1 MDQQQQQQQQQ
12 QQPFQQHQ
20 QAQPQLLLNT
30 MRQEQPLQPRGV
42 SGLPVAGLQ
51 QQPTQPVIG
60 FTSYHQNPAAAV
72 ASIPNLSVNVPMPNT
87 IPPLPTAN
95 LATGPLSPASAMSPT
110 APVGGYTG
118 SPTTVTSP
126 SYKTSTAALL
136 LQQRQLQQQQQQH
149 QQQQQQQQGLP
160 NTTIPSPIAPQN
172 VTQPLQ
178 PLPVATLVQSSGQGL
193 VSAGTAPSLNNNI
206 IALLPTTTPAG
217 VGMNVITGQPLPSTA
232 LQQPLSASPTEQKPT
247 SLQLLRQQQ
256 LELKEKE
263 RERER
268 EREKEKERQQQQEQ
282 QQQEPKPPS
291 SQASEP
297 PNAQSTPFGS
307 SPAVNNNVGSAAALA
322 TGAQGVKP
330 ETTSSTASLT
340 RNAIK
345 LEDEIMMPPP
355 PPPSHAN
362 TNSQGGHETVPAAAA
377 EPPTHIGTRSGTPSS
392 SKHTVSAAEPS
403 GPVQIFK
410 ATYSGVPVFEMI
422 CKGVAV
428 MRRRSDSY
436 LNATQILKVADF
448 DKPQRTRILER
459 EVQKGEHEKVQG
471 GYGKYQGT
479 WVPFER
485 GIQLCQEYGVVN
497 LLQPLLDYNTTQA
510 SPPLAPKHITAASNR
525 PRKPREPRA
534 LGETPTD
541 SLIKQRMKPKT
552 KKMKQ
557 KGGNAQILPKPM
569 GGSLGGVE
577 GGASATGDEGEASML
592 ATEDDD
598 DDVDDGATSTSAD
611 DAEAGRKHRHLRV
624 SQDKSSSAPR
634 KRAAR
639 PGDELFIGY
648 GENRQRRSRK
658 KRNTQKSE
666 TGEDIEMES
675 GSHMDDDD
683 HEDDGMEVDDGSN
696 FRRDHS
702 PSVRSKTSRRSASR
716 VSDQEDRKS
725 TTSST
730 VATGS
735 TSLGTAS
742 RGPYADA
749 LLEYFAT
756 DAEALPAIL
765 KEPPADMDFNI
776 VIDDE
781 GHTALHWAAAMAK
794 VDVVKILIQH
804 GADTYRV
811 NTDGQTAL
819 MRSVL
824 FSNNYDQKSF
834 PVLLE
839 MLQKTI
845 FTIDKDDQTVFH
857 HVTITAGQ
865 RGKVHAARYY
875 LECLLQKLAQHPS
888 ELASIINVQDSDGE
902 TALTIAARLKI
913 GGKKVVAMLVDAGA
927 DPKIRTRSGKNA
939 EDYLVETGDA
949 ATAAAT
955 VPGNQAPPLHPFAK
969 SSVKNT
975 APGTEAG
982 GATRLQTIAKSSQPG
997 TLTPQQLPS
1006 STSSSS
1012 RRSNHLIDQRGSNQG
1027 TFPTH
1032 PLAPPPVGLL
1042 PPHQA
1047 APTSTSTLYTQ
1058 LQQANST
1065 WPTGSAQLP
1074 GGASV
1079 GTTSQAVIPTVSNLF
1094 SRLTQSY
1101 ERDIYE
1107 KDQDILEARNMLHGI
1122 QAEIRE
1128 GQQTIQELKQRA
1140 VTLGQVEEQVRTL
1153 EEHIKQEIHTRQRLR
1168 LEELIGQEE
1177 ERLRKEMGVTDK
1189 DKDKDKDMDT
1199 DSVDKG
1205 IVNGA
1210 IDRTSGGEDVHM
1222 KDEGLTTTTTPTLD
1236 PTATSA
1242 QEAAPQ
1248 SVDGTG
1254 PGSTKSAN
1262 ATTATTGDASS
1273 ISTTTTATTTTPGS
1287 IDPGLGG
1294 GDQAAGENLTD
1305 TTSSGHVAGPTTTTT
1320 TSSSLSPTPSSPS
1333 SKLQLLQTEVEQL
1346 REKLSQLQQ
1355 QRKDRVNQIVQLK
1368 SSQGKRWYEYQRL
1381 IALCCNVSIDQVDD
1395 LLGPLLNSLGSKD
1408 EVENF

>member
-1 MDQQQQQQQQQ
+1 
-12 QQPFQQHQ
+12 
-20 QAQPQLLLNT
+20 
-30 MRQEQPLQPRGV
+30 
-42 SGLPVAGLQ
+42 
-51 QQPTQPVIG
+51 
-60 FTSYHQNPAAAV
+60 
-72 ASIPNLSVNVPMPNT
+72 
-87 IPPLPTAN
+87 
-95 LATGPLSPASAMSPT
+95 
-110 APVGGYTG
+110 
-118 SPTTVTSP
+118 
-126 SYKTSTAALL
+126 
-136 LQQRQLQQQQQQH
+136 
-149 QQQQQQQQGLP
+149 
-160 NTTIPSPIAPQN
+160 
-172 VTQPLQ
+172 
-178 PLPVATLVQSSGQGL
+178 
-193 VSAGTAPSLNNNI
+193 
-206 IALLPTTTPAG
+206 
-217 VGMNVITGQPLPSTA
+217 
-232 LQQPLSASPTEQKPT
+232 
-247 SLQLLRQQQ
+247 
-256 LELKEKE
+256 
-263 RERER
+263 
-268 EREKEKERQQQQEQ
+268 
-282 QQQEPKPPS
+282 
-291 SQASEP
+291 
-297 PNAQSTPFGS
+297 
-307 SPAVNNNVGSAAALA
+307 
-322 TGAQGVKP
+322 
-330 ETTSSTASLT
+330 
-340 RNAIK
+340 
-345 LEDEIMMPPP
+345 MPPP
-355 PPPSHAN
+355 PPPSHVNA
-362 TNSQGGHETVPAAAA
+362 NSQGGHETVPAAAA
-377 EPPTHIGTRSGTPSS
+377 EPSTHIGTRSGTPSS
-392 SKHTVSAAEPS
+392 SKQTVSAAEPS
-403 GPVQIFK
+403 GPAQIFK

-485 GIQLCQEYGVVN
+485 GIQLCQEYGVVS

-534 LGETPTD
+534 LGEAPTD
-541 SLIKQRMKPKT
+541 TLTKQRMKPKT

-577 GGASATGDEGEASML
+577 GGASVTGDEGEASML

-598 DDVDDGATSTSAD
+598 DDVDDDATT
-611 DAEAGRKHRHLRV
+611 
-624 SQDKSSSAPR
+624 
-634 KRAAR
+634 
-639 PGDELFIGY
+639 
-648 GENRQRRSRK
+648 
-658 KRNTQKSE
+658 
-666 TGEDIEMES
+666 
-675 GSHMDDDD
+675 
-683 HEDDGMEVDDGSN
+683 
-696 FRRDHS
+696 
-702 PSVRSKTSRRSASR
+702 
-716 VSDQEDRKS
+716 
-725 TTSST
+725 
-730 VATGS
+730 
-735 TSLGTAS
+735 S

-749 LLEYFAT
+749 LLEYFVT
-756 DAEALPAIL
+756 DAEALPGVL

-888 ELASIINVQDSDGE
+888 ELASIINVQDSEGE

-927 DPKIRTRSGKNA
+927 DSKIRTRSGKNA

-975 APGTEAG
+975 APGTETG
-982 GATRLQTIAKSSQPG
+982 GASRLQTMAK
-997 TLTPQQLPS
+997 T
-1006 STSSSS
+1006 
-1012 RRSNHLIDQRGSNQG
+1012 
-1027 TFPTH
+1027 
-1032 PLAPPPVGLL
+1032 
-1042 PPHQA
+1042 
-1047 APTSTSTLYTQ
+1047 
-1058 LQQANST
+1058 
-1065 WPTGSAQLP
+1065 QLP

-1079 GTTSQAVIPTVSNLF
+1079 ATTSQAVIPTVSNLF

-1168 LEELIGQEE
+1168 LEELIG
-1177 ERLRKEMGVTDK
+1177 
-1189 DKDKDKDMDT
+1189 
-1199 DSVDKG
+1199 
-1205 IVNGA
+1205 
-1210 IDRTSGGEDVHM
+1210 
-1222 KDEGLTTTTTPTLD
+1222 PT
-1236 PTATSA
+1236 
-1242 QEAAPQ
+1242 
-1248 SVDGTG
+1248 
-1254 PGSTKSAN
+1254 
-1262 ATTATTGDASS
+1262 
-1273 ISTTTTATTTTPGS
+1273 
-1287 IDPGLGG
+1287 
-1294 GDQAAGENLTD
+1294 
-1305 TTSSGHVAGPTTTTT
+1305 TTSSS
-1320 TSSSLSPTPSSPS
+1320 SSSLSPTSSPS

-1346 REKLSQLQQ
+1346 REKLSRLQQ

-1395 LLGPLLNSLGSKD
+1395 LLGPLLNSLGNKD